1 VKMRFLLVPI
11 VVAAFLLGMAWGVP
25 VPQNFNE
32 AVKQAQQMS
41 LIPVGAVVDRTSS
54 GIQVAYFKLGENDRV
69 NTDDLRAAL
78 EGIPPEVVASL
89 ESQVANVGRI

>member
-1 VKMRFLLVPI
+1 M
-11 VVAAFLLGMAWGVP
+11 
-25 VPQNFNE
+25 
-32 AVKQAQQMS
+32 
-41 LIPVGAVVDRTSS
+41 
-54 GIQVAYFKLGENDRV
+54 QVAYFKLGENDRV